1 MGQVWEAQV
10 GKGFTKKK
18 GSPRIWFIQSQPEAR
33 VCHSL
38 PERERK
44 VRSGGPSAVSL
55 GTQGH
60 GPLFRLRTGGASLWD
75 QIKTLIEGN
84 FQREWFKLF
93 LVRSAIFKCSLE
105 VLISIL
111 SLQIKIIMFSK
122 GPVVYCGEGSLA
134 WFSSMKLP
142 GLWRFSLIWRENL
155 SPEIRVCPALM
166 VSQSS
171 RRRCSERRSQAHF
184 RDTPFH
190 LSSGGY
196 AYQNVLKAKEHYRIA
211 QSNTTFY
218 DDRNVF
224 HLHCTK

>member
-134 WFSSMKLP
+134 CINEASRSLEVFSYLEGKFKPGDSGLSCPDGQSKQPEKVQWAQKSGTFQRHTFSPLIRGICLP
-142 GLWRFSLIWRENL
+142 KCFKSKR
-155 SPEIRVCPALM
+155 
-166 VSQSS
+166 
-171 RRRCSERRSQAHF
+171 
-184 RDTPFH
+184 
-190 LSSGGY
+190 
-196 AYQNVLKAKEHYRIA
+196 
-211 QSNTTFY
+211 TF
-218 DDRNVF
+218 
-224 HLHCTK
+224 